1 MVKCYQSLEHFK
13 NYRSR
18 FLENWGKIFYLCMAE
33 ISRLHC

>member
-1 MVKCYQSLEHFK
+1 MAKCYQSLEYFK

-33 ISRLHC
+33 IGRLHC